1 MLLTPRSRLLI
12 SCVLLTSLVIPQT
25 SFAAVKAGDS
35 CKKVGITATANGK
48 KFTCVK
54 SGKKLVWNKG
64 VAVSQPKPVE
74 NPAPTTTST
83 PATVIAKTPTS
94 FDDLVANYQGIP
106 DVVWNEA
113 QALANSGSQ
122 KSQFEIEIGPNTS
135 PAAGAND
142 PSIYLSRI
150 SKLWS
155 NYSQPTKTKAFL
167 YNYKDVGW
175 VQQKNRGLQGS
186 VHTPEII
193 GSACTSAENCSSF
206 GGAYNGLGQLYI
218 GVQVKN
224 FDDYS
229 IGFVKGNYGHEYT
242 HTVQYMALN
251 APANMKL
258 PCWYAEGHPQ
268 VPGQALGFESRT
280 NYLKSRKSWT
290 TRTPGVLG
298 DYSPESILK
307 FYSMTGGSGTGTCN
321 AEYRPRSYD
330 IGYMTVEALAAIKGI
345 QSTMD
350 LVVAVGK
357 GNTFAESFK
366 TVYGITWE
374 EAAPIL
380 AKVVSLEFSKP

>member
-1 MLLTPRSRLLI
+1 MNKRLL
-12 SCVLLTSLVIPQT
+12 SLFVALNLTTVQLNAI
-25 SFAAVKAGDS
+25 AAVKAGDA
-35 CKKVGITATANGK
+35 CKKAGITATAGSK

-64 VAVSQPKPVE
+64 VSIPKPKPVE
-74 NPAPTTTST
+74 VPVPNPTST
-83 PATVIAKTPTS
+83 PSPATVVAKPPTG
-94 FDDLVANYQGIP
+94 FDDLVMNYQGIP

-113 QALANSGSQ
+113 QSLASSGIE

-135 PAAGAND
+135 PAPAAKD
-142 PSIYLSRI
+142 PSVYLKRI

-155 NYSQPTKTKAFL
+155 NYYQPTKTKVFL

-175 VQQKNRGLQGS
+175 VQQRNRELQGS
-186 VHTPEII
+186 VHTPETI
-193 GSACTSAENCSSF
+193 GSACTSAEDCSSF

-218 GVQVKN
+218 GVQVKS
-224 FDDYS
+224 FDEYS

-251 APANMKL
+251 APANAKL
-258 PCWYAEGHPQ
+258 PCWFAEGQPQ
-268 VPGQALGFESRT
+268 VPGQSLGFET
-280 NYLKSRKSWT
+280 LPNYLKSRKSWT
-290 TRTPGVLG
+290 TRAPGVLG

-321 AEYRPRSYD
+321 AEFRPRSYD

-357 GNTFAESFK
+357 GNTFADSFK
-366 TVYGITWE
+366 LVYGITWE

-380 AKVVSLEFSKP
+380 AKTVSQEFKKL

>member
-1 MLLTPRSRLLI
+1 MLLTPRSRFLI
-12 SCVLLTSLVIPQT
+12 ACLLLTSLVVPQK

-64 VAVSQPKPVE
+64 VAVSQPKPIE

-83 PATVIAKTPTS
+83 PATVIAKPPTS

-142 PSIYLSRI
+142 PSIYLSWI

-155 NYSQPTKTKAFL
+155 NNSQPTKTKVFL

-186 VHTPEII
+186 VHTPEVI

-251 APANMKL
+251 APANVKL

-268 VPGQALGFESRT
+268 VPGQTLGFETRT

-307 FYSMTGGSGTGTCN
+307 FYSMTGGSGTGMCN

-374 EAAPIL
+374 EAAPVL
-380 AKVVSLEFSKP
+380 AKTVSRIFLER

>member
-1 MLLTPRSRLLI
+1 VIKKIFAVTLITAINLLNI
-12 SCVLLTSLVIPQT
+12 SASLAV
-25 SFAAVKAGDS
+25 VKAGS
-35 CKKVGITATANGK
+35 TCSKLGVTSTIAGK
-48 KFTCVK
+48 KYTCIK

-64 VAVSQPKPVE
+64 VNVAAAKPAATPTPTPTVTAEPK
-74 NPAPTTTST
+74 A
-83 PATVIAKTPTS
+83 PTS
-94 FDDLVANYQGIP
+94 FNDLIENYQGIAN
-106 DVVWNEA
+106 VVWNEA
-113 QALANSGSQ
+113 QSLARTGAQ

-135 PAAGAND
+135 PAAAAKE
-142 PSIYLSRI
+142 PSTYLIRI

-155 NYSQPTKTKAFL
+155 NYSQPARTKVFL

-175 VQQKNRGLQGS
+175 VQQKNRELQGS
-186 VHTPEII
+186 VHSPETI
-193 GSACTSAENCSSF
+193 GSACTSAEDCSSF

-224 FDDYS
+224 FDEYS

-251 APANMKL
+251 APANAKL
-258 PCWYAEGHPQ
+258 PCWYAEGQPQ
-268 VPGQALGFESRT
+268 VPGQSLGFETLS

-290 TRTPGVLG
+290 TRAPGVLG

-321 AEYRPRSYD
+321 AEYRPRAYD
-330 IGYMTVEALAAIKGI
+330 IGYMTVEALAALKGI

-357 GNTFAESFK
+357 GSTFAESFK
-366 TVYGITWE
+366 MVYGITWE

-380 AKVVSLEFSKP
+380 AKTVSQEFTKP

>member
-1 MLLTPRSRLLI
+1 MKKLLAVFVTV
-12 SCVLLTSLVIPQT
+12 VLFLVPLNAVAAAKSGAACSKLGATST
-25 SFAAVKAGDS
+25 YA
-35 CKKVGITATANGK
+35 GK
-48 KFTCVK
+48 KYTCVK

-64 VAVSQPKPVE
+64 VNVAAAKPAATPTPTPTATAEPK
-74 NPAPTTTST
+74 A
-83 PATVIAKTPTS
+83 PTS
-94 FDDLVANYQGIP
+94 FNDLIENYQGIAN
-106 DVVWNEA
+106 VVWNEA
-113 QALANSGSQ
+113 QSLARTGAQ

-135 PAAGAND
+135 PAAAAKE
-142 PSIYLSRI
+142 PSTYLIRI

-155 NYSQPTKTKAFL
+155 NYSQPARTKVFL

-175 VQQKNRGLQGS
+175 VQQKNRELQGS
-186 VHTPEII
+186 VHTPETI
-193 GSACTSAENCSSF
+193 GSACTSAEDCSSF

-224 FDDYS
+224 FDEYS

-251 APANMKL
+251 APANAKL
-258 PCWYAEGHPQ
+258 PCWYAEGQPQ
-268 VPGQALGFESRT
+268 VPGQSLGFETLS

-290 TRTPGVLG
+290 TRAPGVLG

-307 FYSMTGGSGTGTCN
+307 FYSMTGGSGAGTCN

-330 IGYMTVEALAAIKGI
+330 IGYMTVEALAALKGI

-366 TVYGITWE
+366 MVYGITWE

-380 AKVVSLEFSKP
+380 AKTVSQEFTKP

>member
-1 MLLTPRSRLLI
+1 MLLTPRSRFLI

-83 PATVIAKTPTS
+83 PATVIAKPPTS

-251 APANMKL
+251 APANVKL

-268 VPGQALGFESRT
+268 VPGQTLGFETRT

-290 TRTPGVLG
+290 TRAPGVLG

-374 EAAPIL
+374 EAAPVL
-380 AKVVSLEFSKP
+380 AKVVSLEFSKR

>member
-12 SCVLLTSLVIPQT
+12 SCVLLTSLVFPQK

-64 VAVSQPKPVE
+64 VAVSQPKPGE
-74 NPAPTTTST
+74 DPAPTIIPT
-83 PATVIAKTPTS
+83 PATVIAKPPTS

-155 NYSQPTKTKAFL
+155 NYSQPTKTKVFL

-251 APANMKL
+251 APANVKL

-268 VPGQALGFESRT
+268 VPGQTLGFETRT

-374 EAAPIL
+374 EAAPVL
-380 AKVVSLEFSKP
+380 AKTVSLVFTKP